1 MKKGQTITLKINS
14 QSVISLMVA
23 MLVAMTATVVLA
35 IVLLSGKAKADNT
48 QTVNANPG
56 FSVPQ
61 GYVLVPANNGDAC
74 PKPATAAQA
83 QQNTQHVLSAVAAPY
98 YFNNVSNQTINDS
111 SVKDSNIL
119 NIDNSNNSGT
129 INNKIEAEVEKKIS
143 KKISKHFN
151 LDKLK

>member
-35 IVLLSGKAKADNT
+35 IVLLSGRAKADNT
-48 QTVNANPG
+48 QTVNAPG

-74 PKPATAAQA
+74 PKPAAAAQA
-83 QQNTQHVLSAVAAPY
+83 QQNTQHVLSTVAAPY

-129 INNKIEAEVEKKIS
+129 INNKIKAEVEKKIS
-143 KKISKHFN
+143 KKISKHITSK
-151 LDKLK
+151 KLKD